1 MAGKFKTIIGGQAL
15 IEGIYMR
22 GPKKQSVVVNAPDG
36 IKTKVEDIK
45 LIKDRYPILGW
56 PFIRGI
62 VNFFDSMAKGVSA
75 LMYSANFFPEDEN
88 AKPSKMDE
96 WIGRKFGDK
105 ADKLII
111 WVAVF
116 LGVAFSVGLFFIVP
130 TLIASLLRGLI
141 GSRVISSLLE
151 GLIRVAIFLGYLILC
166 SRLSDMKR
174 VFAYHGAEHKTIHC
188 YEAGLSLNEE
198 NVRKQP
204 RLHPRCGTS
213 FLFTVIV
220 ISILIFMV
228 ITADNVILRVLLRL
242 LLLPVVVGIS
252 YEINR
257 LAGRYDNRLTRILTA
272 PGMWFQHITTNEPD
286 DDMIRVGIEA
296 LKLVI
301 PEEEGAD
308 RW

>member
-188 YEAGLSLNEE
+188 YEAGLSLNVE